1 MIYTEEGRQ
10 VTMTSLTEEVDDDIK
25 RRQEDDP
32 LLQDFKDAGTT
43 DPEYQ
48 DIIRHLKNETA
59 IKDLKKTPSKLCGTQ
74 IPEHMEQD
82 GPPES
87 FR

>member
-1 MIYTEEGRQ
+1 
-10 VTMTSLTEEVDDDIK
+10 MTSLTEELDDDIK

-48 DIIRHLKNETA
+48 DIIRHLKNKTA
-59 IKDLKKTPSKLCGTQ
+59 MKELKKLPQTSAVHKYLNMWSKMALLNHSDETL
-74 IPEHMEQD
+74 ITVD
-82 GPPES
+82 K